1 MNTNKL
7 KTRTMKNKLIV
18 LVMVIMLLPL
28 TGMAQK
34 IYKAQNVSDDC

>member
-18 LVMVIMLLPL
+18 LVMAIMLVPL
-28 TGMAQK
+28 AGMA
-34 IYKAQNVSDDC
+34 